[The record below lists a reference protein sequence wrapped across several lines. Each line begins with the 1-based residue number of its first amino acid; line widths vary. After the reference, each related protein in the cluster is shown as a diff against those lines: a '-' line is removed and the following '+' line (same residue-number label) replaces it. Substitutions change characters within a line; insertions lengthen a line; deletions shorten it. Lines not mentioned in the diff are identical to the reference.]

1 MHLACRAPTTAPRCL
16 VDQHAVRGRDEEI
29 HGWGLIRGLTKAE
42 GRDGLRRRLV
52 HGAGLGDGGEGS
64 GAREGGLIQV
74 PIKNNSAVSEPD
86 GEELEAGREGKRSN
100 LIDKDHI
107 ST

>member
-29 HGWGLIRGLTKAE
+29 HGRGLIRGLTKAE
-42 GRDGLRRRLV
+42 GGDGLSWGLV

-64 GAREGGLIQV
+64 RAREDGLIQV
-74 PIKNNSAVSEPD
+74 PIKNNSAITKPD
-86 GEELEAGREGKRSN
+86 GKELEAGREGNRSN
-100 LIDKDHI
+100 LIDKNHI
-107 ST
+107 GT